1 MVFLTTKSVML
12 GGLGVGL
19 LLLATCVSMG
29 GAETF
34 PADQIQ
40 IDDLIS
46 SLTLDDNAI
55 DKGQTLVRKVRQA
68 PATLAPPDID
78 LNLADDVSEDY
89 PVIFNIILFLAI
101 TLILA
106 LIAIS
111 VALAT
116 MDPGRDSLIY
126 RVTSAQR
133 FKKDN

>member
-1 MVFLTTKSVML
+1 MMGSL
-12 GGLGVGL
+12 LGVGAV
-19 LLLATCVSMG
+19 LLAMCVSRG
-29 GAETF
+29 VADSF
-34 PADQIQ
+34 PADQMQ

-46 SLTLDDNAI
+46 SLTVDDV
-55 DKGQTLVRKVRQA
+55 DMGQPLVRKVRQVATTAA
-68 PATLAPPDID
+68 PSTPAAEE

>member
-1 MVFLTTKSVML
+1 MGSL
-12 GGLGVGL
+12 LGVGAV
-19 LLLATCVSMG
+19 LLAMCVSRG
-29 GAETF
+29 VADSF
-34 PADQIQ
+34 PADQMQ

-46 SLTLDDNAI
+46 SLTVDDV
-55 DKGQTLVRKVRQA
+55 DMGQPLVRKVRQVATTAA
-68 PATLAPPDID
+68 PSTPTAEE

>member
-19 LLLATCVSMG
+19 VLLAACVSMG

-46 SLTLDDNAI
+46 SLTVDDI

-68 PATLAPPDID
+68 ATADVD

>member
-1 MVFLTTKSVML
+1 MHRFCSTVVMLTVSLLLSLTVFLVEAESSVVE
-12 GGLGVGL
+12 GEVD
-19 LLLATCVSMG
+19 S
-29 GAETF
+29 
-34 PADQIQ
+34 
-40 IDDLIS
+40 LIS
-46 SLTLDDNAI
+46 SLQVDNVK
-55 DKGQTLVRKVRQA
+55 DSETVHHRVVRQA
-68 PATLAPPDID
+68 EPAPSPKLTAEE

-89 PVIFNIILFLAI
+89 PVVFNIILFLAI

-111 VALAT
+111 VAIST

>member
-19 LLLATCVSMG
+19 VLLAACVSMG

-34 PADQIQ
+34 PVDQIQ

-46 SLTLDDNAI
+46 SLTVDDI

-68 PATLAPPDID
+68 ATADVD

>member
-1 MVFLTTKSVML
+1 MYPSSTSMVL
-12 GGLGVGL
+12 GGVL
-19 LLLATCVSMG
+19 LVAMVWGAATESFSTG
-29 GAETF
+29 
-34 PADQIQ
+34 DQQVQ

-46 SLTLDDNAI
+46 SLTLDGDM
-55 DKGQTLVRKVRQA
+55 GQPLIRKVRQA
-68 PATLAPPDID
+68 HEEKAATAED

-133 FKKDN
+133 FKKEN

>member
-1 MVFLTTKSVML
+1 MGSV
-12 GGLGVGL
+12 LGVGVV
-19 LLLATCVSMG
+19 LLAMCVSMG
-29 GAETF
+29 GADSF
-34 PADQIQ
+34 PAEQMQ

-46 SLTLDDNAI
+46 SLTVDDM
-55 DKGQTLVRKVRQA
+55 DMGKPLVRKVRQA
-68 PATLAPPDID
+68 ASTTARPTEPTAEE

-101 TLILA
+101 VLILA

>member
-1 MVFLTTKSVML
+1 MQQLCSTAVAVLTVSLVLSVTVFVVVAAESSND
-12 GGLGVGL
+12 GGVDELD
-19 LLLATCVSMG
+19 S
-29 GAETF
+29 
-34 PADQIQ
+34 
-40 IDDLIS
+40 LIS
-46 SLTLDDNAI
+46 SLKMDVVDTDEE
-55 DKGQTLVRKVRQA
+55 VHSRVERQA
-68 PATLAPPDID
+68 PPPPKLTAED

-89 PVIFNIILFLAI
+89 PVVFNIILFLAI

-111 VALAT
+111 VAIST